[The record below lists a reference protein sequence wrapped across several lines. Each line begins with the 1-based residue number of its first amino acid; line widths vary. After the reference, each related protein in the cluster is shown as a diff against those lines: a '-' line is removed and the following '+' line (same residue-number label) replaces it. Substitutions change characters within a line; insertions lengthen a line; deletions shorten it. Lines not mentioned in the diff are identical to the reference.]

1 MSIEQLWSNP
11 WIQSATWLTGSF
23 IAALIARTVV
33 FKFLKIITSKT
44 TSTVDDRL
52 VSTIRRPVML
62 SVLLFGTSQ
71 AIAVLTPPDIIISLT
86 NGIIKT
92 IVVLLWSSV
101 VLNSGSIILDSISNS
116 EKQFVQTRTLPLFQM
131 MTKILVFSFAF
142 YFVLIAWGINVT
154 TWLASAG
161 VVGIA
166 VGFAAKDTLA
176 NLFSGVFIL
185 ADAPYKI
192 GDFIVLDNNLRGKVT
207 DIGIRSTRLL
217 TLEDVE
223 VTIPNAV
230 IGNSRIINQTG
241 GPREAIRVTI
251 SVSVAYGSDIDQVR
265 EVLLSCSEDM
275 DKLDSINKP
284 RVRFRLFG
292 ASGLDFDLLCWI
304 NQPRLLGQVTD
315 ELNCKVYK
323 ALNAANIEIP
333 YTKQDIY
340 IKEMPDRKSPRL

>member
-1 MSIEQLWSNP
+1 MNIEQLWSHLL
-11 WIQSATWLTGSF
+11 IQSCCWIVGSLL
-23 IAALIARTVV
+23 IALIARTIV
-33 FKFLKIITSKT
+33 FKFLAKLASKT
-44 TSTVDDRL
+44 SSDIDDQL
-52 VSTIRRPVML
+52 ISTIRRPVMF
-62 SVLLFGTSQ
+62 SILLFGVSQ
-71 AIAVLTPPDIIISLT
+71 AIAVWHPSELVASIA
-86 NGIIKT
+86 NGAIKT
-92 IVVLLWSSV
+92 IVVLLWSSAALQSSTV
-101 VLNSGSIILDSISNS
+101 ILGLFSDSN
-116 EKQFVQTRTLPLFQM
+116 KQWIQARTLPLFQM
-131 MTKILVFSFAF
+131 LIKIMIFSFAF

-192 GDFIVLDNNLRGKVT
+192 GDFIVLDNTLRGKVT

-230 IGNSRIINQTG
+230 IGNSRIVNQTG

-251 SVSVAYGSDIDQVR
+251 SVSAAYGSDIDQVR
-265 EVLLSCSEDM
+265 EVLLSCSEDV
-275 DKLDSINKP
+275 DNLDSMKKP
-284 RVRFRLFG
+284 RVRFRRFG

-304 NQPRLLGQVTD
+304 NQPRLLGQITD
-315 ELNCKVYK
+315 ELNTRVYK

-333 YTKQDIY
+333 YAKQDIF
-340 IKEMPDRKSPRL
+340 IKEMPDRKSV

>member
-1 MSIEQLWSNP
+1 MNIEQLWANLL
-11 WIQSATWLTGSF
+11 IQSCCWIVGSLF
-23 IAALIARTVV
+23 IALIARVIV
-33 FKFLKIITSKT
+33 FRFLTKLASKT
-44 TSTVDDRL
+44 STDIDDKL

-62 SVLLFGTSQ
+62 SILLFGVSK
-71 AIAVLTPPDIIISLT
+71 AIAVLCPPEIITSLS
-86 NGIIKT
+86 NGTIKT
-92 IVVLLWSSV
+92 IVIILWSNTA
-101 VLNSGSIILDSISNS
+101 LQSITVILGLFSDSD
-116 EKQFVQTRTLPLFQM
+116 KQWIHTRTLPLFQM
-131 MTKILVFSFAF
+131 LIKILIFSFAF

-166 VGFAAKDTLA
+166 IGFAAKDTLA

-192 GDFIVLDNNLRGKVT
+192 GDFIVLDNSMRGKVT
-207 DIGIRSTRLL
+207 NIGIRSTRLL
-217 TLEDVE
+217 TLDDVE

-230 IGNSRIINQTG
+230 IGNSRIVNQTG

-251 SVSVAYGSDIDQVR
+251 SVSAAYGSDIDQVR
-265 EVLLSCSEDM
+265 EVLLSCSEDV
-275 DKLDSINKP
+275 DKLDSVNKP
-284 RVRFRLFG
+284 RVRFRRFG

-323 ALNAANIEIP
+323 ALNDANIEIP
-333 YTKQDIY
+333 YAKQDLY
-340 IKEMPDRKSPRL
+340 IKEMPDRRSS

>member
-1 MSIEQLWSNP
+1 MNIEQLWSNLL
-11 WIQSATWLTGSF
+11 IQSCCWVVGSF
-23 IAALIARTVV
+23 FIALIARTIV
-33 FKFLKIITSKT
+33 FKFLTKLASKT
-44 TSTVDDRL
+44 STDIDDKL
-52 VSTIRRPVML
+52 ISTIRRPVML
-62 SVLLFGTSQ
+62 SILLFGVSQ
-71 AIAVLTPPDIIISLT
+71 AVAVLSPPEIMASLA
-86 NGIIKT
+86 NGAIKT
-92 IVVLLWSSV
+92 IVVILWSNAALQSSTAI
-101 VLNSGSIILDSISNS
+101 LGLFSDSG
-116 EKQFVQTRTLPLFQM
+116 KQWIHARTLPLFQM
-131 MTKILVFSFAF
+131 LIKIMLFSFAF

-192 GDFIVLDNNLRGKVT
+192 GDFIVLDNTLRGKVT

-230 IGNSRIINQTG
+230 IGNSRIVNQTG

-265 EVLLSCSEDM
+265 EVLLSCSEDV
-275 DKLDSINKP
+275 DKLDSVNKP
-284 RVRFRLFG
+284 KVRFRRFG

-304 NQPRLLGQVTD
+304 NQPRLLGQITD
-315 ELNCKVYK
+315 ELNTRVYK

-333 YTKQDIY
+333 YAKQDIF
-340 IKEMPDRKSPRL
+340 IKEMPDRKSV